1 MLLLAFLAMS
11 FCVSNA
17 QEPAEDP
24 LAETYIIS
32 NGGGDELAT
41 LASWYPG
48 IKILKY
54 YKAHE
59 KYSHDTLIE
68 TLTWRAEGYCEISD
82 MDLYD
87 LDKNNLDEFIFAWI
101 TNNMVKMA
109 VLKLDNANMY
119 VDPENA
125 WEKISLAEKSSPAV
139 YEPAHWSVM
148 RDIFVRGARLDAD
161 STGEF
166 VMAYWA
172 EDGMIE
178 ITAYDVDSLLN
189 IIEMGSLRDQLV
201 TEPPKMNLCEDMTSL
216 FHLQCVD
223 FNGDGIDEILL
234 SGRKAI
240 DPEGWQVFTNV
251 YSWNQSSGNLE
262 VLDKKTIYTQTDP
275 GYDIGNMNSAVGYF
289 HSTDRQSA
297 VVSIFQYH
305 TDVYGSGVNHDT
317 ISNILLP
324 FKMDDQLNEI
334 IPGEPVFQRQDTVLP
349 RCYYE
354 RTSTLTG
361 FDVNNDGKEELLSS
375 FAFYGKL
382 PTLKIY
388 QGESSAGFSLYA
400 DLDNAS
406 EEFYGTV
413 GVGDFRRD
421 STVDNPQTELIILTT
436 DGWTQSA
443 GKMYQISTHSDGSFD
458 KLELINDYL
467 GTSDDLGLQKK
478 SCLIPANLDQDIR
491 IGKPKRYSF
500 TSILQPLV
508 ILNAPPVHF
517 DIFDSESYDVCH
529 SYNENKSEFVA
540 KYIKQT
546 QQSTEVR
553 TEVNRD
559 WSLSASISS
568 GFSFWGV
575 SVSAHLSQTYGEKF
589 SKVEGSSRTVTV
601 GFEIDASVD
610 DQIYATVMDYD
621 LWEYPV
627 YGNNEIQGHVLVV
640 DPQIVKNSWFD
651 SKSWK
656 GYSYIPNHEVGN
668 ILSYRR
674 YPMLSDNPLM
684 VEKIKGDYG
693 LETSFLLSGNS
704 SYEWFLNFTDFT
716 DQNVT
721 TTKEFSR
728 DWGVSVS
735 GWGSGFSLDGS
746 YNSEDI
752 NTQRTTV
759 ENGIDLSVKMASVDM
774 SFGETRYEVT
784 PYAYWASNGAL
795 VIDYAAA
802 PELAGPG
809 GEDTWWDSHYGYFP
823 DPAFIL
829 PWRYDPEKGYS
840 VSEVKRKQ
848 TNDIQFHPENPA
860 DGDTVTIRAR
870 VHNFSLLPTPR
881 PVGVRFFLGDPDD
894 GGTQIESI
902 NGLTEIFTAEVIAP
916 RGREELEMKWKVP
929 DGTPSFPRIYAV
941 IDKDDQLM
949 EIHENNNISWNIM
962 QKTTG
967 SIIDD
972 IAEEK
977 VQKEFFAAYNHPNPF
992 SELTQI
998 RFDLPATSHVN
1009 ISVYNVMGQRF
1020 TTLADRLMI
1029 EGLHIVE
1036 FNGMNYP
1043 PGIYFCTIRAG
1054 SSRQVIRM
1062 IMK

>member
-1 MLLLAFLAMS
+1 MKSTLFFLVLLIGS
-11 FCVSNA
+11 FFGA
-17 QEPAEDP
+17 QAQDPADDP
-24 LAETYIIS
+24 LSETYIIS

-41 LASWYPG
+41 MASWYPG

-59 KYSHDTLIE
+59 KYTNDTLIE
-68 TLTWRAEGYCEISD
+68 ALTWRGEGSCEISD
-82 MDLYD
+82 LNLYD
-87 LDKNNLDEFIFAWI
+87 LDNNDLDEFILAWI

-109 VLKLDNANMY
+109 VLKLDPANMY

-125 WEKISLAEKSSPAV
+125 WEKISLAEKSTPAV

-172 EDGMIE
+172 QDGMIE
-178 ITAYDVDSLLN
+178 ITAYDVDSSLN
-189 IIEMGSLRDQLV
+189 IIEMGSVRDQLV

-216 FHLQCVD
+216 FHLQCAD

-234 SGRKAI
+234 TGHTAI
-240 DPEGWQVFTNV
+240 EPEGWQIFANV
-251 YSWNQSSGNLE
+251 YAWNKNSGNLE
-262 VLDKKTIYTQTDP
+262 AIASKEIYTQTDP
-275 GYDIGNMNSAVGYF
+275 GYGIGNMNSAAGYF
-289 HSTDRQSA
+289 HSPDRQSA

-305 TDVYGSGVNHDT
+305 TDVYGSGVGSDT

-324 FKMDDQLNEI
+324 LVMDEHLSEI
-334 IPGEPVFQRQDTVLP
+334 IPGEPVFQRQDTIPP

-354 RTSTLTG
+354 RSSTLTAI
-361 FDVNNDGKEELLSS
+361 DINNNGKEELLSS

-388 QGESSAGFSLYA
+388 QGESSAGFALYA
-400 DLDNAS
+400 NLDNAA
-406 EEFYGTV
+406 EEFYGNV

-421 STVDNPQTELIILTT
+421 STDGNPQVELIIITAE
-436 DGWTQSA
+436 GWSQGS

-458 KLELINDYL
+458 KLELINGYL
-467 GTSDDLGLQKK
+467 GTGSDLELQKK
-478 SCLIPANLDQDIR
+478 SCLISGNLDQDIR

-508 ILNAPPVHF
+508 ILNAPPIHF
-517 DIFDSESYDVCH
+517 DIFDGEKYDVCR

-559 WSLSASISS
+559 WSLSASINS

-575 SVSAHLSQTYGEKF
+575 SLSAYLSQTYGEQF

-627 YGNNEIQGHVLVV
+627 YGNTKIQGHVLVV
-640 DPQIVKNSWFD
+640 EPQIVKNSWFD

-656 GYSYIPNHEVGN
+656 GYSYLPNHEVGN

-716 DQNVT
+716 DQSVT

-728 DWGVSVS
+728 DWGASVS
-735 GWGSGFSLDGS
+735 GWGSGVSLDGS

-774 SFGETRYEVT
+774 SLGETRYEVT

-795 VIDYAAA
+795 VIEYAAA
-802 PELAGPG
+802 PDLAGPG
-809 GEDTWWDSHYGYFP
+809 GEDTW
-823 DPAFIL
+823 
-829 PWRYDPEKGYS
+829 
-840 VSEVKRKQ
+840 
-848 TNDIQFHPENPA
+848 
-860 DGDTVTIRAR
+860 
-870 VHNFSLLPTPR
+870 
-881 PVGVRFFLGDPDD
+881 
-894 GGTQIESI
+894 
-902 NGLTEIFTAEVIAP
+902 
-916 RGREELEMKWKVP
+916 
-929 DGTPSFPRIYAV
+929 
-941 IDKDDQLM
+941 
-949 EIHENNNISWNIM
+949 
-962 QKTTG
+962 
-967 SIIDD
+967 
-972 IAEEK
+972 
-977 VQKEFFAAYNHPNPF
+977 
-992 SELTQI
+992 
-998 RFDLPATSHVN
+998 
-1009 ISVYNVMGQRF
+1009 
-1020 TTLADRLMI
+1020 
-1029 EGLHIVE
+1029 
-1036 FNGMNYP
+1036 
-1043 PGIYFCTIRAG
+1043 
-1054 SSRQVIRM
+1054 
-1062 IMK
+1062 